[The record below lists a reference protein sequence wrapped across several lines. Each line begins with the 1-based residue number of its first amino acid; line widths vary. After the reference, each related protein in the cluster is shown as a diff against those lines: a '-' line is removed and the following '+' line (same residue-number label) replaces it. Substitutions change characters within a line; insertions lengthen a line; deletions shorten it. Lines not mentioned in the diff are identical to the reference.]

1 MGNIKVFEVKYWYKN
16 FEMSISK
23 KWKNAQEKKKK
34 KNKNK
39 VISVISAYCVRPSK
53 TVQIFLSFIY
63 LLSYRPLLHIFSLF
77 LYPCYQKLKM
87 ENTNLFIRIWVLAYS
102 IAFCL

>member
-23 KWKNAQEKKKK
+23 KWKNAQEKRKKTK
-34 KNKNK
+34 QNKNK

-53 TVQIFLSFIY
+53 IMQIFFIIY
-63 LLSYRPLLHIFSLF
+63 LF
-77 LYPCYQKLKM
+77 
-87 ENTNLFIRIWVLAYS
+87 T
-102 IAFCL
+102 

>member
-23 KWKNAQEKKKK
+23 KWKNAQENKKKNK
-34 KNKNK
+34 QTNKNK

-53 TVQIFLSFIY
+53 TVQIFFIIY
-63 LLSYRPLLHIFSLF
+63 LF
-77 LYPCYQKLKM
+77 
-87 ENTNLFIRIWVLAYS
+87 T
-102 IAFCL
+102 

>member
-34 KNKNK
+34 NKQTNK
-39 VISVISAYCVRPSK
+39 
-53 TVQIFLSFIY
+53 
-63 LLSYRPLLHIFSLF
+63 
-77 LYPCYQKLKM
+77 QKQG
-87 ENTNLFIRIWVLAYS
+87 Y
-102 IAFCL
+102 

>member
-34 KNKNK
+34 KQTNK
-39 VISVISAYCVRPSK
+39 
-53 TVQIFLSFIY
+53 
-63 LLSYRPLLHIFSLF
+63 
-77 LYPCYQKLKM
+77 QKQG
-87 ENTNLFIRIWVLAYS
+87 Y
-102 IAFCL
+102 